1 MAAWT
6 LRSSM
11 VARSHLFLRANVT
24 EGVYAMDFMLSDADR
39 VLISQVREFGE
50 KYFDE
55 ASVAQWRRDMGLP
68 DEVVKAFV
76 DLDFNGFGVIHRRN
90 HVHYDM
96 LAQVLVIE
104 ELSRISGATLPFQ
117 NDFLQLQ
124 ILEAFASPAQTDPIR
139 LEYQNT
145 GRLAFAF
152 AVSEPNAG
160 SDTMGMKTHVRT
172 VDGRLLMNGEKLF
185 VNNGE
190 YAPALLVA
198 AIDEDEPADGDHPAL
213 SMWMIPRT
221 ARGVE
226 AVPENKIGQE
236 MLPFAHIQ
244 FDNVVLDDSW
254 RLRGPASGF
263 RQLMAF
269 FEYGR
274 VFACATALGEAQA
287 AMDDAVKWARERT
300 AFRTT
305 VANFQQ
311 VQQMLT
317 DMEVKLTNM
326 RHMVYKAAWEFD
338 HGMHE
343 RLTVALM
350 KRYVPAAA
358 TEVASDAMQI
368 LGGRGY
374 TTHERISSI
383 WQDCRGFQIAE
394 GTDQIMVY
402 IAAPL
407 IMRKYEQA
415 AR

>member
-1 MAAWT
+1 
-6 LRSSM
+6 
-11 VARSHLFLRANVT
+11 
-24 EGVYAMDFMLSDADR
+24 MDFMLSDADR
-39 VLISQVREFGE
+39 VLISQVREFGK
-50 KYFDE
+50 KYFNKE
-55 ASVAQWRRDMGLP
+55 SVAQWRRDMGLP

-76 DLDFNGFGVIHRRN
+76 NLDFNGFGVIHRRN
-90 HVHYDM
+90 HVHYDL
-96 LAQVLVIE
+96 LAQVLVLE
-104 ELSRISGATLPFQ
+104 ELSRVSGATLPFQ

-124 ILEAFASPAQTDPIR
+124 ILEAFASPSQTDPIR

-152 AVSEPNAG
+152 AVSEPNSG
-160 SDTMGMKTHVRT
+160 SDTTGMKTSVRSI
-172 VDGRLLMNGEKLF
+172 DGRLFMNGEKMF

-198 AIDEDEPADGDHPAL
+198 AIDEDAPAENGHPAL
-213 SMWMIPRT
+213 SMWMVPRT
-221 ARGVE
+221 AKGVE
-226 AVPENKIGQE
+226 AVPESKIGQE
-236 MLPFAHIQ
+236 MLPFAHVR
-244 FDNVVLDDSW
+244 FDNVELDESW
-254 RLRGPASGF
+254 RLQGPAKGF
-263 RQLMAF
+263 PQLFSF

-287 AMDDAVKWARERT
+287 AMDDAVEWARERT
-300 AFRTT
+300 AFGTP
-305 VANFQQ
+305 VSNFQQ
-311 VQQMLT
+311 VQEMLT

-338 HGMHE
+338 HGVHE

-350 KRYVPAAA
+350 KRYVPRAA

-407 IMRKYEQA
+407 VMRKYAESEM
-415 AR
+415 

>member
-1 MAAWT
+1 
-6 LRSSM
+6 
-11 VARSHLFLRANVT
+11 
-24 EGVYAMDFMLSDADR
+24 MDFRLSEADR
-39 VLISQVREFGE
+39 VLIEHVREFGV
-50 KYFDE
+50 KYFNQD
-55 ASVAQWRRDMGLP
+55 AVAQWRSDMGLP
-68 DEVVKAFV
+68 DEVVRDFV
-76 DLDFNGFGVIHRRN
+76 NLDFNGFGVIHRRD
-90 HVHYDM
+90 HVRYDM
-96 LAQVLVIE
+96 LAQVLVLE
-104 ELSRISGATLPFQ
+104 ELSRISGTTLPFQ

-139 LEYQNT
+139 MEYQHT

-152 AVSEPNAG
+152 AVSEPSAG
-160 SDTMGMKTHVRT
+160 SDTMSMSTHVRT
-172 VDGRLLMNGEKLF
+172 IDGQLTMSGEKLF

-198 AIDEDEPADGDHPAL
+198 AIDEDAPKSDGHAAL
-213 SMWMIPRT
+213 SMWMIPCST
-221 ARGVE
+221 PGIT
-226 AVPENKIGQE
+226 AVPEGKIGQE

-244 FDNVVLDDSW
+244 FDNVRLDESW
-254 RLRGPASGF
+254 RLSGPARGF
-263 RQLMAF
+263 SQLLAF

-274 VFACATALGEAQA
+274 VFACATALGLAQA
-287 AMDDAVKWARERT
+287 AMDDAVKWAGERK
-300 AFRTT
+300 AFGKS
-305 VANFQQ
+305 VSEFQQ
-311 VQQMLT
+311 VQEMLT
-317 DMEVKLTNM
+317 DMEVKLANM

-338 HGMHE
+338 HGCHE

-350 KRYVPAAA
+350 KRYVPRAA

-407 IMRKYEQA
+407 IMAKYASEIDG
-415 AR
+415 